1 MTEPFRPV
9 QPRLPDLP
17 LIREDLLVEIEQRQL
32 DGAPPSELADLRWHY
47 QQLLEDHDDGRA

>member
-1 MTEPFRPV
+1 MTEPSRPV

-17 LIREDLLVEIEQRQL
+17 LIREDLLVEIEQRHL

-47 QQLLEDHDDGRA
+47 QQLLGDDDGRA